1 VAGEDVD
8 GLVEGY
14 PAGKGLAV
22 LPIDLVDA
30 EIPQMK

>member
-1 VAGEDVD
+1 VAFDVD
-8 GLVEGY
+8 GY
-14 PAGKGLAV
+14 LAV